1 MSIVT
6 LLAESSDISD
16 EKLLDTLF
24 VDDAD
29 GVDAVLYD
37 TGPVDEN
44 SPGIKETS
52 KIFDA
57 LSQVSERGTFG
68 DLSEWSFFVV

>member
-1 MSIVT
+1 MIFF
-6 LLAESSDISD
+6 D
-16 EKLLDTLF
+16 EKLLYTLF
-24 VDDAD
+24 VDDSD

-44 SPGIKETS
+44 SPGIKEKV

>member
-1 MSIVT
+1 
-6 LLAESSDISD
+6 
-16 EKLLDTLF
+16 

-44 SPGIKETS
+44 SPGIEENLKYLLPLVKSQKEEPLVTLVNGRS
-52 KIFDA
+52 
-57 LSQVSERGTFG
+57 
-68 DLSEWSFFVV
+68 

>member
-1 MSIVT
+1 M
-6 LLAESSDISD
+6 
-16 EKLLDTLF
+16 
-24 VDDAD
+24 DDAD

-44 SPGIKETS
+44 SPGIKEIL

>member
-1 MSIVT
+1 M
-6 LLAESSDISD
+6 
-16 EKLLDTLF
+16 
-24 VDDAD
+24 DDAD

-44 SPGIKETS
+44 SPGMKEIF